1 MRGKI
6 VKIFKAFFTLTT
18 FLFALVVLGLVFW
31 IKIKPWIY
39 EEWFR
44 GADTSQYI
52 YYVFYY
58 LGHPH
63 FPVNAWDY
71 FWHNGVPRAIDLTWL
86 HFTLNALLAR
96 ILGLYVSIKIY
107 PLIYLWLVVFFTFL
121 LFLDLSGSVL
131 IALGLAISLTLGQA
145 IYSDLFSAGVVLSS
159 ISHAFLPMT
168 LFFLVRFYKTKK
180 RSFLMLGGMSAAL
193 GLYSHG
199 LMGMFWVFIPSFLFI
214 FLTARSWK
222 RLFDK
227 ESFINAFL
235 FAVVTLSVGAAASW
249 PHILQGF
256 EGGSNA
262 LMFEKINAVTN
273 ASVFSEM
280 WRLNDRGVTYAAAI
294 SILVGLGFWFF
305 AKKTPNRLLGA
316 FGGVMIFY
324 LLWLT
329 SYRLGLNPLVGVMFP
344 GRIFW
349 IWGVLLGSI
358 TAALASPFSQI
369 SGGKIIT
376 ALEKFFG
383 FNLVKLIIFASS
395 IVGLSTYLTNFD
407 YLKEAIRK
415 EEFKKVDIGQYY
427 DKINKNF
434 LPLVDDPFDTNIR
447 LWTHIP
453 VINLDWKFNSDIP
466 VSEGYAHVWTKFSRG
481 WEGWLFTVLAEPNW
495 ATQEIPRDMAKQQA
509 KFFIDWYGIKYLIG
523 VSTYGEYAISP
534 YFSQEGGDGCVDGSL
549 ANSDKDKTTIYR
561 LSDVCTS
568 GIVAPVR
575 SRVIGFVGSNDAY
588 TNFIKDIASLNL
600 NTSYLV
606 PVKISES
613 IGRISS
619 KNLSFVDSLVIYEPT
634 KNLGILAENGWSKV
648 HDFVSRGGNVW
659 IETGGNSRDREN
671 PSLPDVF
678 PIISDKYGSLDSN
691 WQPGGKLGDKIDFS
705 ILGDLNYEGS
715 FWKLSFTEGAQVK
728 SGAEVLLTQKGYPIA
743 VSQKIDKGKV
753 LWTGINIFYR
763 PDYFRRQGYGME
775 EANFVGVFLNELTG
789 NLAPQKAKAKIER
802 VSPEK
807 IKVSGQ
813 SFSGV
818 LLKETNWPGWT
829 ARVESNGKSQSV
841 PILTAGPEL
850 MYIPIP
856 KQLEKGS
863 IRVLINYRG
872 AFIYWLSFIVSL
884 VSFILIVFY
893 LLLGKRMEF
902 YKK

>member
-1 MRGKI
+1 MNEKI
-6 VKIFKAFFTLTT
+6 IKAFKIIYM
-18 FLFALVVLGLVFW
+18 FLASLAALAVLGVVFW
-31 IKIKPWIY
+31 IKIKPWVY
-39 EEWFR
+39 AEWFL

-52 YYVFYY
+52 YYVYYY
-58 LGHPH
+58 LKHPH
-63 FPVNAWDY
+63 FSVNAWDY

-121 LFLDLSGSVL
+121 LFWDLSGSVL
-131 IALGLAISLTLGQA
+131 IALGLTISLMLGQA

-180 RSFLMLGGMSAAL
+180 SSFLMLGGMSAAL

-199 LMGMFWVFIPSFLFI
+199 LMGMFWIFIPSFI
-214 FLTARSWK
+214 FLVLAAGSWR
-222 RLFDK
+222 RLIDQK
-227 ESFINAFL
+227 SLVNAFL
-235 FAVVTLSVGAAASW
+235 FALVTLSVGAAASW
-249 PHILQGF
+249 PHLLQGF
-256 EGGSNA
+256 EGGSNV
-262 LMFEKINAVTN
+262 LMFEKVNAFAWRT
-273 ASVFSEM
+273 VFAEV
-280 WRLNDRGVTYAAAI
+280 WGLNDPGVSYAFIVSLFAA
-294 SILVGLGFWFF
+294 LGLWFL
-305 AKKTPNRLLGA
+305 AKIKPSRLLGA
-316 FGGVMIFY
+316 FGAVMVFY
-324 LLWLT
+324 LLWLI
-329 SYRLGLNPLVGVMFP
+329 SYRLGINPLGAVIFP
-344 GRIFW
+344 GRIGW
-349 IWGVLLGSI
+349 IWAILLGSM
-358 TAALASPFSQI
+358 TAALLAPLSQI
-369 SGGKIIT
+369 SGQKITRGKFII
-376 ALEKFFG
+376 
-383 FNLVKLIIFASS
+383 FNLIKLTIFFLS
-395 IVGLSTYLTNFD
+395 ILGLSSYLLNPSFF
-407 YLKEAIRK
+407 KETIKA
-415 EEFKKVDIGQYY
+415 EEFKRIDLVAKQQEITVP
-427 DKINKNF
+427 F
-434 LPLVDDPFDTNIR
+434 LPLVDLANKNVR
-447 LWTHIP
+447 LFSHIGP
-453 VINLDWKFNSDIP
+453 VNLTWKFNADIP
-466 VSEGYAHVWTKFSRG
+466 LSEGYAHIWTKLSRG
-481 WEGWLFTVLAEPNW
+481 WEGWLFAVLSQPNW
-495 ATQEIPRDMAKQQA
+495 EIQEIPREMAKQQA

-523 VSTYGEYAISP
+523 NSTYGENAISP
-534 YFSQEGGDGCVDGSL
+534 YFFEEGGGGCVESRL
-549 ANSDKDKTTIYR
+549 ANTDKDKTTIYR
-561 LSDVCTS
+561 ISDACTS

-588 TNFIKDIASLNL
+588 TNFVKDIASLNL

-613 IGRISS
+613 IGGISS
-619 KNLSFVDSLVIYEPT
+619 KNLNFVDSLVIYEPT
-634 KNLGILAENGWSKV
+634 KNLGILAGNGWSKV
-648 HDFVSRGGNVW
+648 YDFVSRRGNVW
-659 IETGGNSRDREN
+659 IETGGNSKDSEN
-671 PSLPDVF
+671 ASLPKVF
-678 PIISDKYGSLDSN
+678 PIIETKLGGLGSN
-691 WQPGGKLGDKIDFS
+691 WEVGGKLADRIDFS
-705 ILGDLNYEGS
+705 RLGKLDYQGDQ
-715 FWKLSFTEGAQVK
+715 WKLSFTEGAQVK
-728 SGAEVLLTQKGYPIA
+728 EGAEVLLTQKGYPIA

-775 EANFVGVFLNELTG
+775 EANFVGVFLNELTD

-807 IKVSGQ
+807 ILVTGQ
-813 SFSGV
+813 GFSGV